1 MKRRDLLDYME
12 RQGCVMRREGA
23 KHTIFFNPDNG
34 HVATIPRHR
43 EIESNLVR
51 KICHQLG
58 IGNP

>member
-1 MKRRDLLDYME
+1 MKRRDFLEHME

-23 KHTIFFNPDNG
+23 KHTIFFNPENG
-34 HVATIPRHR
+34 HVVTIPRHR